1 MWVASSEIPRNIVIA
16 ITPIT
21 ASVVAALRACGR
33 LNAGTPFEIAS
44 TPVSA
49 VAPWENAFRIAKT
62 LTAATAVAAP
72 GKGAVCTPTGGHPP
86 THRTKPTATSTKIET
101 TNPYVGIAN
110 SVPDSRAPRR
120 FANVTSI
127 TNRTDSNTLFW
138 FAHANA
144 EPIAKT
150 PATTETTTV
159 IM

>member
-1 MWVASSEIPRNIVIA
+1 MIPMI
-16 ITPIT
+16 
-21 ASVVAALRACGR
+21 ASVDAAFLAWGR

-49 VAPWENAFRIAKT
+49 VAPCEKALRIAKSP
-62 LTAATAVAAP
+62 TAAAVVAAA
-72 GKGAVCTPTGGHPP
+72 GSSSELTPTGGQPP
-86 THRTKPTATSTKIET
+86 RQRVIPTPTRTRIDA

-120 FANVTSI
+120 FAKVTSATKKI
-127 TNRTDSNTLFW
+127 DNATRCS

-144 EPIAKT
+144 EPIANT